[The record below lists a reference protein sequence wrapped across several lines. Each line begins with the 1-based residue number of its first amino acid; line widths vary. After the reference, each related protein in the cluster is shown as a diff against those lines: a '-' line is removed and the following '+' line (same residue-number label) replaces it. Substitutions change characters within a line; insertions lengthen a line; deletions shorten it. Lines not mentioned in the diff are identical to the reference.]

1 MCAGLLGSFKSR
13 SSCKRCCSTGV
24 GACLFRTVG
33 AGADDEGRG
42 DRGAAVSDMIEMMCS
57 RSNTGI
63 GQILV
68 SGARSRVAQPLSCG
82 TASERH
88 STLSAN
94 KPNIMGS
101 SDGWLLSAAIV
112 WLFSVFF
119 FLVLLIPVQ
128 GVVTRFRIN
137 YTPKGVG
144 LGEHGD
150 EQTLSQDMRVGPVVN
165 SVRIPLATAAAAGAA
180 VAVLSVIDPTFNP
193 RLRMR
198 RYGKCLYV

>member
-1 MCAGLLGSFKSR
+1 
-13 SSCKRCCSTGV
+13 
-24 GACLFRTVG
+24 
-33 AGADDEGRG
+33 
-42 DRGAAVSDMIEMMCS
+42 
-57 RSNTGI
+57 
-63 GQILV
+63 
-68 SGARSRVAQPLSCG
+68 
-82 TASERH
+82 
-88 STLSAN
+88 
-94 KPNIMGS
+94 MGS

-165 SVRIPLATAAAAGAA
+165 SVCIPLATAAGAA
-180 VAVLSVIDPTFNP
+180 VAVLSVIDHTFNP